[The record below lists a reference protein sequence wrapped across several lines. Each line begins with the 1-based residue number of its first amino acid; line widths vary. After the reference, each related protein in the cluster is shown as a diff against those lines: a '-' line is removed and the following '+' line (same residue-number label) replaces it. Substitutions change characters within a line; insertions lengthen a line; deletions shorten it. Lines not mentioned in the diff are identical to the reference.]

1 MARQDFAQ
9 KRRSSHS
16 ASRQPRKH
24 PAPAP
29 KKPKAPWGLGL
40 VTLLAVIGLGYL
52 LVSLVDLQS
61 GSDSGSSSGSS
72 TTRAPAAPASAPT
85 TPAPVPATIPEP
97 VMAQPATPLEPA
109 IEVQP
114 EAEPDPET
122 VTRENRFDFYD
133 ILPKSEVQAPEVDV
147 YRSTPRDAE
156 PEYRYLLQAGSFRD
170 SADAERMR
178 AQLIL
183 NGFPNVHTSQ
193 VSGENGVWYRVRTG
207 PFNDRP
213 SMNSAQDQL
222 VRLRISP
229 MVIQLD

>member
-29 KKPKAPWGLGL
+29 RKSGIPWGLGL

-61 GSDSGSSSGSS
+61 GPD
-72 TTRAPAAPASAPT
+72 TTRVPASAPAAPA
-85 TPAPVPATIPEP
+85 TPAPAAIPEP
-97 VMAQPATPLEPA
+97 AMAQPATPLEQT
-109 IEVQP
+109 IEAQP
-114 EAEPDPET
+114 EAQPETQLDAEPDPAT

-133 ILPKSEVQAPEVDV
+133 ILPRSEVQAPEVDV

-156 PEYRYLLQAGSFRD
+156 PEHRFLLQAGSFRD
-170 SADAERMR
+170 ADDAERMR

-207 PFNDRP
+207 PFDDR
-213 SMNSAQDQL
+213 SSLNRAQDQL

-229 MVIQLD
+229 MVIRLD